1 METTKND
8 EPIRWRAVDD
18 SHLVWRSW
26 TEDDKEC
33 GMGADGV
40 MNGTDGVECALPGD
54 REPLSVVYFLDS
66 DDTHLMN
73 QFGVEIIRA
82 LQEKPCSVEELVD
95 TLVEKFL
102 PSPDLRAAIPS
113 VMVERFVH
121 QMKISGLV
129 YEAK

>member
-1 METTKND
+1 MEMTKKD
-8 EPIRWRAVDD
+8 EPIRWRAVED

-26 TEDDKEC
+26 SEDDEEC
-33 GMGADGV
+33 GMGADGA
-40 MNGTDGVECALPGD
+40 TDGVECALPGD

-95 TLVEKFL
+95 ALVEKFL

-113 VMVERFVH
+113 AMVERFVQ
-121 QMKISGLV
+121 QMKMSGLV
-129 YEAK
+129 YQEK

>member
-1 METTKND
+1 METTKKD

-26 TEDDKEC
+26 SEDDEEC
-33 GMGADGV
+33 GMG
-40 MNGTDGVECALPGD
+40 TDGMECALPGD

-95 TLVEKFL
+95 ALVEKFL
-102 PSPDLRAAIPS
+102 PSPDLRAAIPCA
-113 VMVERFVH
+113 MVERFVH

>member
-1 METTKND
+1 METTKNN

-18 SHLVWRSW
+18 SHLAWRSW
-26 TEDDKEC
+26 TEDEEEC
-33 GMGADGV
+33 GAGADG
-40 MNGTDGVECALPGD
+40 MECALPGD

-113 VMVERFVH
+113 ALVERFVH